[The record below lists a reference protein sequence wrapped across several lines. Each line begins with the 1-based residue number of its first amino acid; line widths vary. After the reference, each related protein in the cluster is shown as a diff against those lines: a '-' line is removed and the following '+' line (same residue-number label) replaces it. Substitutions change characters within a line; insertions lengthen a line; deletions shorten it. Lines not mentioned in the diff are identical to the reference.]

1 MANQTD
7 KEKYLSALDAIG
19 FTQYFCELVNG
30 KRQLN
35 CSYVISHP
43 AWKKFLSNRLSE
55 SGSLNLEYFS
65 SALDE
70 YFWVVDNHSTEQD
83 GDSIKQYE
91 SNHTFSDNEKIL
103 SSLGDQIKHSLKE
116 GDQNGVFFAAVR
128 ILDWG
133 QVYRGSLKWLINK
146 KLDNTLIQSIQD
158 ALNILDGDSFNL
170 LQRFDGKDLRMDSGT
185 TKIFSLAS
193 KNSIIYDDRVG
204 AGLGKLVVR
213 YLEESLIPDLPADLE
228 FMRSSNTDR
237 NPSKGKYKFPT
248 RGKSPSLIHA
258 KSNIKA
264 NWLLEEVKNRT
275 SWDIR
280 KLEAALF
287 MIGYRA

>member
-1 MANQTD
+1 MENQTD
-7 KEKYLSALDAIG
+7 KEKYLSALVDIG
-19 FTQYFCELVNG
+19 FIQYFCELVSG
-30 KRQLN
+30 KRRLN

-43 AWKKFLSNRLSE
+43 AWKKFLANKLSE

-65 SALDE
+65 DALDE
-70 YFWVVDNHSTEQD
+70 YFWVVDHLSKEQD
-83 GDSIKQYE
+83 AELTNQYE
-91 SNHTFSDNEKIL
+91 SDHTFSDNEKIL
-103 SSLGDQIKHSLKE
+103 SSLSEQIKHSLKE
-116 GDQNGVFFAAVR
+116 GDLDGVFFAAVR

-146 KLDNTLIQSIQD
+146 KLENTLVQSIQD
-158 ALNILDGDSFNL
+158 ALKILDGDSFNL

-204 AGLGKLVVR
+204 AGLGKLVVK
-213 YLEESLIPDLPADLE
+213 YLDEYSIADLPKELK
-228 FMRSSNTDR
+228 FMRSSNSDR

-258 KSNIKA
+258 ESNIKA
-264 NWLLEEVKNRT
+264 NWLLEAVKTRT
-275 SWDIR
+275 SWDVR
-280 KLEAALF
+280 ELEAALF